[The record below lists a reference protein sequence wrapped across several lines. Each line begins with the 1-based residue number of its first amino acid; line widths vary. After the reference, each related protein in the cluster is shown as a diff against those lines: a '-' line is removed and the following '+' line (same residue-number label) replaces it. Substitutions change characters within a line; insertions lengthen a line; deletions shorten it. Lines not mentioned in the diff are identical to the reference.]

1 MKYIRNLRIKTK
13 IGGML
18 GLSIVFLLIIGIT
31 GYLVMDKM
39 ASNARAMYEETLIP
53 NSLVEGLLFGNSQ
66 MDSLQ
71 LELLLAKDEAIIKQ
85 IQDQIVQTRDKNQ
98 ATRKTLEQITLS
110 PRAQEQYK
118 NFIDLIPKNNEAKKK
133 VDDLAVANQ
142 KEAAHKEY
150 VNSFKPIRAEMIKS
164 LENVVKFNEED
175 AKVFYEKSIESSK
188 MATSIIVVATLLAVI
203 LCSLIGYGI
212 ANMITRPVRSI
223 QQLMAKAQD
232 GDLTVNAAY
241 QSKDEIGLLSKD
253 FNGMIGS
260 LREIIAKIVLE
271 SQNLSASSEQLAAS
285 SEQSTQTTHHVVAA
299 IQDIAGGADQQLQ
312 STTESVRAME
322 EMATGINRIAEFS
335 GNVSAM
341 SMEAS
346 KEAEE
351 GNISIQKAM
360 SQMDLIRESVN
371 DSSKVVN
378 QLGTRSN
385 EIGQIVDVITDISM
399 QTNLLALNAAI
410 EAARAGEHG
419 RGFVVVA
426 DEVRKL
432 AEQSRQS
439 AEQIAEI
446 IQQIQGETRSAVIAM
461 EKGSREV
468 EQGTVIMQEAGEAF
482 RNILNA
488 VQQVAY
494 QMQEVSAASEEMS
507 AGTEEITASLHDMS
521 SITEAAFSKT
531 ESVAAASEE
540 QLATME
546 EIAESVNAL
555 TRMAQELH
563 EITLRFKS

>member
-1 MKYIRNLRIKTK
+1 
-13 IGGML
+13 
-18 GLSIVFLLIIGIT
+18 
-31 GYLVMDKM
+31 
-39 ASNARAMYEETLIP
+39 
-53 NSLVEGLLFGNSQ
+53 
-66 MDSLQ
+66 
-71 LELLLAKDEAIIKQ
+71 
-85 IQDQIVQTRDKNQ
+85 
-98 ATRKTLEQITLS
+98 
-110 PRAQEQYK
+110 
-118 NFIDLIPKNNEAKKK
+118 
-133 VDDLAVANQ
+133 
-142 KEAAHKEY
+142 
-150 VNSFKPIRAEMIKS
+150 
-164 LENVVKFNEED
+164 
-175 AKVFYEKSIESSK
+175 
-188 MATSIIVVATLLAVI
+188 
-203 LCSLIGYGI
+203 
-212 ANMITRPVRSI
+212 
-223 QQLMAKAQD
+223 MAKAQD

>member
-1 MKYIRNLRIKTK
+1 MKFIQNLRIKTK

-31 GYLVMDKM
+31 GYFVMDKM
-39 ASNARAMYEETLIP
+39 ANNARVMYEETLIP

-85 IQDQIVQTRDKNQ
+85 IQQQITQTRDKNQ
-98 ATRKTLEQITLS
+98 AIRKNLEQITLS
-110 PRAQEQYK
+110 PRAQEQYQH
-118 NFIDLIPKNNEAKKK
+118 FVDLIPKNNDAKKK
-133 VDDLAVANQ
+133 VDELAVANQ

-150 VNSFKPIRAEMIKS
+150 VNSFKPIRAEMIQS
-164 LENVVKFNEED
+164 LENVVKYNEED
-175 AKVFYEKSIESSK
+175 AKIFYDKSIESSK
-188 MATSIIVVATLLAVI
+188 VATSIIIVVTVLAVV
-203 LCSLIGYGI
+203 LCSLIGYGV

-232 GDLTVNAAY
+232 GDLTVNATY

-253 FNGMIGS
+253 FNGMIAS
-260 LREIIAKIVLE
+260 LREIIAKIVYE

-285 SEQSTQTTHHVVAA
+285 SEQSAQTTHHVVAA
-299 IQDIAGGADQQLQ
+299 IQDIAGGADQQMQ

-360 SQMDLIRESVN
+360 SQMDMIRESVS
-371 DSSKVVN
+371 DSAKVVN
-378 QLGTRSN
+378 QLGKRSD

-461 EKGSREV
+461 EKGSKEV
-468 EQGTVIMQEAGEAF
+468 EHGTVIMQEAGEAF
-482 RNILNA
+482 RNIMNA

-494 QMQEVSAASEEMS
+494 QMQEVSAASEQMS

-531 ESVAAASEE
+531 ESVAAASEQ

-546 EIAESVNAL
+546 EISESVNAL

-563 EITLRFKS
+563 EMTLRFKS

>member
-1 MKYIRNLRIKTK
+1 MKFIQNLRIKTK

-31 GYLVMDKM
+31 GYFVMDKM
-39 ASNARAMYEETLIP
+39 ANNARVMYEETLIP

-85 IQDQIVQTRDKNQ
+85 IQQQITQTRDKNQ
-98 ATRKTLEQITLS
+98 AIRKNLEQITLS
-110 PRAQEQYK
+110 PRAQEQYQH
-118 NFIDLIPKNNEAKKK
+118 FVDLIPKNNDAKKK
-133 VDDLAVANQ
+133 VDELAVANQ

-150 VNSFKPIRAEMIKS
+150 VNSFKPIRAEMIQS
-164 LENVVKFNEED
+164 LENVVKYNEED
-175 AKVFYEKSIESSK
+175 AKIFYDKSIESSK
-188 MATSIIVVATLLAVI
+188 VATSIIIVVTVLAVV
-203 LCSLIGYGI
+203 LCSLIGYGV

-232 GDLTVNAAY
+232 GDLTVNATY

-253 FNGMIGS
+253 FNGMIAS
-260 LREIIAKIVLE
+260 LREIIAKIVFE

-285 SEQSTQTTHHVVAA
+285 SEQSAQTTHHVVAA
-299 IQDIAGGADQQLQ
+299 IQDIAGGADQQMQ

-360 SQMDLIRESVN
+360 SQMDMIRESVS
-371 DSSKVVN
+371 DSAKVVN
-378 QLGTRSN
+378 QLGKRSD

-461 EKGSREV
+461 EKGSKEV
-468 EQGTVIMQEAGEAF
+468 EHGTVIMQEAGEAF
-482 RNILNA
+482 RNIMNA

-494 QMQEVSAASEEMS
+494 QMQEVSAASEQMS

-531 ESVAAASEE
+531 ESVAAASEQ

-546 EIAESVNAL
+546 EISESVNAL

-563 EITLRFKS
+563 EMTLRFKS

>member
-1 MKYIRNLRIKTK
+1 MKYIQNLRIKTK

-18 GLSIVFLLIIGIT
+18 GLSVIFLLVIGIT
-31 GYLVMDKM
+31 GFFVMNKM

-66 MDSLQ
+66 IDALQ

-85 IQDQIVQTRDKNQ
+85 IQQQIVQTRDRNQ
-98 ATRKTLEQITLS
+98 VIRKSLEQITLS
-110 PRAQEQYK
+110 SRAQEQYQ

-164 LENVVKFNEED
+164 LEDVVKFNEDD
-175 AKVFYEKSIESSK
+175 AKIFYEKSLQSSK
-188 MATSIIVVATLLAVI
+188 LATSIIVVVTLLAVI

-212 ANMITRPVRSI
+212 SNMITRPVRTI

-232 GDLTVNAAY
+232 GDLTVNATY

-253 FNGMIGS
+253 FNGMITS
-260 LREIIAKIVLE
+260 LREIIVKIVLE

-285 SEQSTQTTHHVVAA
+285 SEQSSQTTHHVVAA
-299 IQDIAGGADQQLQ
+299 IQDIAGGADQQMQ
-312 STTESVRAME
+312 SSIESVRAME
-322 EMATGINRIAEFS
+322 EMATGVNRIAEFS

-346 KEAEE
+346 KEAQK

-360 SQMDLIRESVN
+360 SQMELIRESVN
-371 DSSKVVN
+371 DSTKVVN
-378 QLGTRSN
+378 QLGIRSH

-419 RGFVVVA
+419 RGFAVVA

-439 AEQIAEI
+439 AEQIVVI
-446 IQQIQGETRSAVIAM
+446 IQQIQGETRSAVVAM
-461 EKGSREV
+461 EKGSIEV
-468 EQGTVIMQEAGEAF
+468 EQGTVIMKEAGEAF
-482 RNILNA
+482 RNIMNG

-494 QMQEVSAASEEMS
+494 QIEEVSAASQQMS
-507 AGTEEITASLHDMS
+507 AGTEEITASLHDMN
-521 SITEAAFSKT
+521 SITKAAFSKT
-531 ESVAAASEE
+531 ESVAAASEQ
-540 QLATME
+540 QLATMVE
-546 EIAESVNAL
+546 VSESVNAL

-563 EITLRFKS
+563 DMTLRFKS

>member
-188 MATSIIVVATLLAVI
+188 MATSIIVIATLLAVV

>member
-1 MKYIRNLRIKTK
+1 MKFIQNMRIKTK

-31 GYLVMDKM
+31 GYFVMDKM
-39 ASNARAMYEETLIP
+39 ASNARVMYEETLVP

-85 IQDQIVQTRDKNQ
+85 IQQQVTQTRDKNQ

-110 PRAQEQYK
+110 PRAQEQYQH
-118 NFIDLIPKNNEAKKK
+118 FIDLIPKNNEAKKK

-150 VNSFKPIRAEMIKS
+150 VNSFKPIRAEMIQS
-164 LENVVKFNEED
+164 LENVVKFNEDD
-175 AKVFYEKSIESSK
+175 AKIFYDKSIQSSK
-188 MATSIIVVATLLAVI
+188 LANTIIIVVTLLAVI

-212 ANMITRPVRSI
+212 ANMITKPVRSI
-223 QQLMAKAQD
+223 QHLMAKAQD
-232 GDLTVNAAY
+232 GDLTVMATY

-253 FNGMIGS
+253 FNGMISS
-260 LREIIAKIVLE
+260 LREIIAKIVFE

-285 SEQSTQTTHHVVAA
+285 SEQSSQTTHHVVAA
-299 IQDIAGGADQQLQ
+299 IQDIAEGADQQMQ

-346 KEAEE
+346 REAEE

-378 QLGTRSN
+378 QLGIRSQ

-419 RGFVVVA
+419 KGFAVVA

-446 IQQIQGETRSAVIAM
+446 IQQVQGETRSAVTSM

-468 EQGTVIMQEAGEAF
+468 EHGTVIMQEAGEAF
-482 RNILNA
+482 RNIMNA

-494 QMQEVSAASEEMS
+494 QMQEVSAASEQMS

-521 SITEAAFSKT
+521 TITNAAFSKT
-531 ESVAAASEE
+531 ESVAAASEQ

-546 EIAESVNAL
+546 EISESVNAL

-563 EITLRFKS
+563 EMTLRFKS

>member
-1 MKYIRNLRIKTK
+1 MKYIQNLRIKTK

-31 GYLVMDKM
+31 GYFVMDKM

-85 IQDQIVQTRDKNQ
+85 IQQQITQTRDKNQ

-110 PRAQEQYK
+110 PRAQEQYQ

-133 VDDLAVANQ
+133 VDDLAVVNQ

-164 LENVVKFNEED
+164 LENVVKFNEDD
-175 AKVFYEKSIESSK
+175 AKIFYDKSIQSSK
-188 MATSIIVVATLLAVI
+188 LAISIILVVTLLAVI

-232 GDLTVNAAY
+232 GDLTVNATY

-253 FNGMIGS
+253 FNGMITG

-285 SEQSTQTTHHVVAA
+285 SEQSSQTTHHVVAA
-299 IQDIAGGADQQLQ
+299 IQDIAEGADQQLQ

-335 GNVSAM
+335 GNVSSM

-371 DSSKVVN
+371 NSSKVVN
-378 QLGTRSN
+378 QLGIRSQ

-446 IQQIQGETRSAVIAM
+446 IQQVQGETRSAVTAM

-468 EQGTVIMQEAGEAF
+468 EHGTVIMQEAGEAF
-482 RNILNA
+482 RNIMNA

-494 QMQEVSAASEEMS
+494 QMQEVSAASEQMS
-507 AGTEEITASLHDMS
+507 AGTEEITASLHDMN
-521 SITEAAFSKT
+521 SITNAAFSKT
-531 ESVAAASEE
+531 EGVAAASEQ